1 MSDPVELHVRV
12 GVDGVVTAETRKV
25 TGVACLDYIAVLED
39 LLEATTTD
47 SAYTVDYTRTVTQQ
61 ELDNRNDLRQF

>member
-12 GVDGVVTAETRKV
+12 GVDGVVTAQTKRV
-25 TGVACLDYIAVLED
+25 TGAACLDYIAVLED

-47 SAYTVDYTRTVTQQ
+47 SAYTADYTRTVTQQ

>member
-1 MSDPVELHVRV
+1 MTDRVELHVRV

-25 TGVACLDYIAVLED
+25 TGAACLDYISVLEN
-39 LLEATTTD
+39 LLEATTAD
-47 SAYTVDYTRTVTQQ
+47 SAYTANYSRTSTQQ

>member
-1 MSDPVELHVRV
+1 MTDPVELHVRV

-25 TGVACLDYIAVLED
+25 AGAACLDYIAVLED

-47 SAYTVDYTRTVTQQ
+47 SAYTADYTRTATQQ
-61 ELDNRNDLRQF
+61 ELDNRNDLRQY